1 MIINP
6 KVKENLP
13 IHNLDNLYVVAD
25 FDRTITNGSSKT
37 SWSILAN
44 SDLVPKSYVSERQTL
59 YDYYR
64 PIEVSD
70 TVDYSYKLRMMK
82 EWFQKHIELFVK
94 YQISKEVFDEAAT
107 NLRIMEFRPYAREF
121 IEFLHKNN
129 VPLIIISAGIGNF
142 IESFLE
148 HNNCNFDNIYI
159 SSNKIIFKDGIA
171 VGVGDNIIHI
181 FNKNEVSLP
190 NDILEKIKIRDNV
203 LLLGDQVSYLNMVN
217 RNDHNFVISIGFLT
231 PDSSKDTMASNYD
244 IVCEESDN
252 YDDVKKLVFKS
263 DSKKKNLVNKI

>member
-1 MIINP
+1 MIINS
-6 KVKENLP
+6 KVKDNLP
-13 IHNLDNLYVVAD
+13 INDLDNLYVVAD
-25 FDRTITNGSSKT
+25 FDRTITNGTSKT

-44 SDLVPKSYVSERQTL
+44 SDLVPKTYVSERQAL

-70 TVDYSYKLRMMK
+70 TVDYSYKLQMMK

-94 YQISKEVFDEAAT
+94 YKISKQVFEEAAA

-121 IEFLHKNN
+121 LEFLHKNN

-159 SSNKIIFKDGIA
+159 NSNKIIFKDDIA
-171 VGVGDNIIHI
+171 VGVGDSIIHS

-190 NDILEKIKIRDNV
+190 DDIFEKIKNRDTV
-203 LLLGDQVSYLNMVN
+203 LLLGDQVSDLNMVD
-217 RNDHNFVISIGFLT
+217 RNNHKYVISIGFLT
-231 PDSSKDTMASNYD
+231 QDSLKDTMISNFD

-252 YDDVKKLVFKS
+252 YDDVKKLVFKP
-263 DSKKKNLVNKI
+263 NNK